1 MSLHAGVYAGFAHPA
16 IPDRYDR
23 PAVSPPLAARRR
35 ADRRTQRIPPNGP
48 VLLKDGPNTASRRRP
63 LERPQRE
70 SVRWDLSRMTWTA
83 SRFGHRLTPWR

>member
-1 MSLHAGVYAGFAHPA
+1 MSTNPIKPWIEMERMSLHAGVYAGFAHPA

-48 VLLKDGPNTASRRRP
+48 VLAG
-63 LERPQRE
+63 
-70 SVRWDLSRMTWTA
+70 M
-83 SRFGHRLTPWR
+83 